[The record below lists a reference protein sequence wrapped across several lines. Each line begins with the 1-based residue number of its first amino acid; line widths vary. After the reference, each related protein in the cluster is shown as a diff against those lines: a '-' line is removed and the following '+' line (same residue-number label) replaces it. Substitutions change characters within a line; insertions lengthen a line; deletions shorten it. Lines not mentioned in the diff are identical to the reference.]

1 MNDTHATL
9 AWMDAIC
16 ENVLAEARQGNTIP
30 ANQLGSHPALGHYFN
45 NVHCLRAIR
54 AEAWAREFPALLAD
68 ADRLRQEDDAARRT
82 TVRLTALEGKLARLA
97 DQIAALVGK

>member
-1 MNDTHATL
+1 MTDTTKTL

-30 ANQLGSHPALGHYFN
+30 ANRLGAHPALGHYFN

-54 AEAWAREFPALLAD
+54 PETWAREFPALLA
-68 ADRLRQEDDAARRT
+68 AAERLREEDDAARRT
-82 TVRLTALEGKLARLA
+82 TLRLSALEYRLARLA
-97 DQIAALVGK
+97 DQIAALVEK